1 MPKKTYILIFKK
13 KFENEPRLQTNA
25 IFTYLVSEI
34 GETRDAKR
42 FETEKNN
49 LSKMERLFNQFKGY
63 PNKEFS
69 FEDKRCKIYTVQ
81 EILEKLNLLCDRW
94 WSDEEKKELRI
105 KDDNN
110 EMNEEEFL
118 TFVDKIFEDINSF
131 KEYANV

>member
-94 WSDEEKKELRI
+94 
-105 KDDNN
+105 
-110 EMNEEEFL
+110 
-118 TFVDKIFEDINSF
+118 
-131 KEYANV
+131 